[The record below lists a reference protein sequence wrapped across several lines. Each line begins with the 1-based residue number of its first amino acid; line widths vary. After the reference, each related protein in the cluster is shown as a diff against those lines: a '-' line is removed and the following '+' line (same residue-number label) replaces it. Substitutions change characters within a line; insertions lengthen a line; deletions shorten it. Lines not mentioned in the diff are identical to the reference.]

1 MRCRASGERLPLKR
15 LANLSGCH
23 FSDSCEIGQAD
34 HGDVIHTVCTIRK
47 ADLKSDA
54 GVTWSLTASSRK
66 SAATDCTIPDH
77 QHAFPPFL
85 CSRRHG
91 PFEDGGHTTSTSRID
106 GRRSL
111 HLRERQISSCTCTAL
126 GNTPLQIHLPGI
138 PILPH
143 LISGSR
149 QRSHHPS
156 PRRNA
161 TATHFSANASLSN
174 GRDDDDDALLRCS

>member
-111 HLRERQISSCTCTAL
+111 HLRAADILVYVHCTRQHTSADTSSRH
-126 GNTPLQIHLPGI
+126 PYPSS
-138 PILPH
+138 PH
-143 LISGSR
+143 LWFSTKIASSVSAEECDSNTLLSQCVSFQW
-149 QRSHHPS
+149 QR
-156 PRRNA
+156 RR
-161 TATHFSANASLSN
+161 
-174 GRDDDDDALLRCS
+174 